1 MGIENGGAAFLA
13 TVVSDPETTFS
24 IFDPFQAGGQIS
36 DFSLLGFNH
45 LFLSLR
51 SLKAVLTFSTATR

>member
-24 IFDPFQAGGQIS
+24 IFDPFQAGDPSCFGYIEFCAP
-36 DFSLLGFNH
+36 FSLIL
-45 LFLSLR
+45 
-51 SLKAVLTFSTATR
+51 LKSYGGE